1 MSKQVILCVD
11 DEFILLKSLRD
22 ELRDAFGSTH
32 SIEIADGGQSAL
44 ELVEELLE
52 EGYEIPVVISDYIMP
67 DLKGDE
73 LLRQVHHLSPQTLN
87 IMLTGQATIEAVAN
101 AVKYAQLYRYIAKP
115 WQQEDLRLTVSEAL
129 HAYQQAQQLTEQ
141 RLKLLH
147 LNQALEE
154 ANRTLEQRVSERTQ
168 ELSQALEQLKAAQ
181 ETLIES
187 EKMAALGQLVAGVA
201 HEINTPMGAIRSS
214 ISSLTL
220 ASERAL
226 KQLPQLLRTLSEERL
241 ADFYRL
247 LEIVQSQKGEIL
259 VSHEERQIRRALSAE
274 LEAHGFTQV
283 DSLVMKLLQIGVT
296 QNIAEFFPL
305 LRDPVAPEILEAV
318 QMLAIQRNS
327 GGRIQLAVEKASK
340 IVFALKTYAYPGDS
354 TQVTQANLAESIDL
368 VLTIYHNS
376 LKHQVEV
383 IKQYEPVPPIDCCID
398 ELNQVWTNLIHNALQ
413 AMNQRGTLVIRL
425 FQEQDTVV
433 VQFTDSGSGIPPEI
447 QSKIF
452 DPFFTTKP
460 IGEGSGIGL
469 SIVQRIIDRH
479 KGRIRVTSQPG
490 QTTFSI
496 TLPIALSNDGGQY
509 GQTHDSLC

>member
-11 DEFILLKSLRD
+11 DEFILLESLRD
-22 ELRDAFGSTH
+22 ELRDAFGATYA
-32 SIEIADGGQSAL
+32 IELADGGQSAL
-44 ELVEELLE
+44 ELIDELLE
-52 EGYEIPVVISDYIMP
+52 EGYEIPVIISDYIMP

-73 LLRQVHHLSPQTLN
+73 LLRQVHHLSPQTLK

-115 WQQEDLRLTVSEAL
+115 WQQEDLKLTVSEAI
-129 HAYQQAQQLTEQ
+129 HAYQQNQQLTEQ

-154 ANRTLEQRVSERTQ
+154 SNRTLEQRVHERTQ
-168 ELSQALEQLKAAQ
+168 ALSQALEQLQAAQ

-241 ADFYRL
+241 ADFDRL
-247 LEIVQSQKGEIL
+247 LEIVRTQKGEIL
-259 VSHEERQIRRALSAE
+259 VSQEERLARRVLTAE
-274 LEAHGFTQV
+274 LGANGFTQV
-283 DSLVMKLLQIGVT
+283 ESLVMKLVQIGIT

-305 LRDPVAPEILEAV
+305 FRDPVSQEILDAV
-318 QMLAIQRNS
+318 QTLTIQRNS
-327 GGRIQLAVEKASK
+327 GERIQLAVEKASK

-354 TQVTQANLAESIDL
+354 QMVQASLAESID
-368 VLTIYHNS
+368 VALTIYHNS

-383 IKQYEPVPPIDCCID
+383 IKQYEPVPLIDCCVD

-413 AMNQRGTLVIRL
+413 AMNHRGTLIIRL
-425 FQEQDTVV
+425 FQQQNTVV

-447 QSKIF
+447 QSRIF

-460 IGEGSGIGL
+460 VGEGSGIGL

-479 KGRIRVTSQPG
+479 KGQIQVESQPG

-496 TLPIALSNDGGQY
+496 TLPIALGNNGGPH
-509 GQTHDSLC
+509 GQTHHSLC